1 MKLNKKYTGL
11 SIVVCLTFVLIY
23 FLSSTHADE
32 IVDRTNEFNEF
43 IVNSTTPEGVTI
55 NMFDYWITDTDKPQ
69 YDNVMPSAVKQFSN
83 QNIRSSSGTLNPDQG
98 INKNHLFLFRNSI
111 DQAYGVWN
119 SNTRNYLITNPG
131 LVQNTLSANGYPL
144 LNIDQFMLVSSN
156 RTSAY
161 HLYPTTQTNPWQTW
175 SYFAGETDSAI
186 FPRFEDAKNQP
197 YILKLGDDAMK
208 ANKDGLATE
217 SLEYLFNPTYNHP
230 GKISYTNVKGLFK
243 SAGDGFYYY
252 DCKENF
258 ATLEYDINDI
268 DPTRKV
274 VDGASIKLYEKPLV
288 FEDSGTK
295 KEMFFPFNKVS
306 DFFEIKNGDLVEK
319 DGLINTDAGLVE
331 NANHFFGVEMTVP
344 FLVPENGVL
353 TLIDEEGNETE
364 EEIKFDFTGDDDL
377 WVFIDDV
384 LVLDISG
391 FHTGMPGYINFS
403 TGEVYRE
410 TSPAGWT
417 RPPVINIQQS
427 TTMKAQFERA
437 GKFNQEDW
445 EQTEE
450 GNWILASN
458 TRHTMKVYYLER
470 GHVASTIN
478 IKFNLQTQIPIDLKK
493 IDRDEKGI
501 EGVEFEL
508 YQAKGYKPTG
518 DAADV
523 TLDDVK
529 SYITPENLIT
539 TIITDEN
546 GQATFKENNGSGI
559 SEKLINFSA
568 YYNNGNGTQIYILK
582 EKNVPSN
589 FQPLANEVVLRY
601 DPNFSMLVVNNKFET
616 GAYANFRSTIYGN
629 NQITYSTLNETTG
642 DIPYTDSQ
650 LISDIVQEK
659 GLIIGIPLV
668 NNNGWYPIYGSNQ
681 KGFSAPD
688 ESYGDI
694 NNRIL
699 ASILYQAIDEDT
711 PNWYF
716 KYNNKTKRLEATF
729 DQMPGTADRYRLKSL
744 ENDDGDMQ
752 MAYGIINDI
761 GLENLG
767 IKGKSPEER
776 YEALIMYLK
785 QQVNDGKTTEEVVK
799 ETINKLNAVNNF
811 SLVNIDRFS
820 RNFSSTIYIPNDT
833 RELIVNK
840 IDEQENPVNGA
851 VFSIYKT
858 EEDANNNTNPIA
870 TGTTGTVKG
879 QDGVLIFTPNVLSS
893 EGYAYASWTGAE
905 VGTRYYLKEV
915 SAPEGYVLNKTIV
928 PIVLG
933 AHSIYADAGTSNDG
947 ISVKAGIGRLV
958 KTMHRYAIDRNV
970 DITLRD
976 IKLIAQTQESN
987 NFIVNDWHDSPGG
1000 ETIELH
1006 TYPNTDATY
1015 TLHKGQE
1022 GSTYIE
1028 AETGFIRTRVIQNYN
1043 KHTDPS
1049 EYEYVPVLER
1059 KVDEDLTDIYRIV
1072 NIVVV
1077 RNKRQTRTISGI
1089 AFEDLNKDDLYTE
1102 SEDTLLPNIK
1112 VSLINPINNSIIEET
1127 TTNDKGYYIFK
1138 NLNLDKYIV
1147 KFELKNG
1154 YIVIEKGI
1162 ENNSNKANPDGKT
1175 DEIEFDS
1182 TLDSL
1187 LDIENINLGLR
1198 IVKFMFTKIDGN
1210 NRDAPIKNAGS
1221 FEFYEYICDIENEEL
1236 YTSLVKDNP
1245 NCFKQIGQT
1254 TRTDENGIVEFSKLE
1269 AINYRLVESDAPDGF
1284 VRPSGEWNIT
1294 FSSGNIKSIECIGGS
1309 EGGKCPAFI
1318 NIKEEGKL
1326 YLPNLKAASI
1336 PNSGG
1341 IGRIIITSF
1350 GVTTMG
1356 VGLLILISDKKKISI
1371 ILNRIKKRTI
1381 AK

>member
-55 NMFDYWITDTDKPQ
+55 NMFDYWVTDTEKPQ
-69 YDNVMPSAVKQFSN
+69 YDMVLPKPVTQFPNQSIPSNLTSPFD
-83 QNIRSSSGTLNPDQG
+83 TEQG
-98 INKNHLFLFRNSI
+98 INKNHLFLFRTAQ

-119 SNTRNYLITNPG
+119 ANTRNYLITNSG
-131 LVQNTLSANGYPL
+131 LVQNTLDESGYPKLSLDKFMLESANEK
-144 LNIDQFMLVSSN
+144 
-156 RTSAY
+156 SAY
-161 HLYPTTQTNPWQTW
+161 HIYPTTKSHPWPTW
-175 SYFAGETDSAI
+175 SNFAGETTAALFASFTDT
-186 FPRFEDAKNQP
+186 EKNNWATVN
-197 YILKLGDDAMK
+197 LGKNAMI

-217 SLEYLFNPTYNHP
+217 SLEYLFNPNYEHP

-243 SAGDGFYYY
+243 SDGDGFYSYNCEDNY
-252 DCKENF
+252 ASLD
-258 ATLEYDINDI
+258 YDINDV
-268 DPTRKV
+268 DPNKKV
-274 VDGASIKLYEKPLV
+274 IDGAKISLYNKPLLLYDDG
-288 FEDSGTK
+288 EK
-295 KEMFFPFNKVS
+295 AQFFPFNKVS
-306 DFFEIKNGDLVEK
+306 DFFEVSNGELKEK
-319 DGLINTDAGLVE
+319 EGLSTTGTGAIE
-331 NANHFFGVEMTVP
+331 NLNHYFGVEMKVP

-353 TLIDEEGNETE
+353 ESVDDEGHVKTE
-364 EEIKFDFTGDDDL
+364 QIKFEFKGDDDL

-391 FHTGMPGYINFS
+391 MHSGLPGYINFS
-403 TGEVYRE
+403 TGEVYRKV
-410 TSPAGWT
+410 SGAGWKD
-417 RPPVINIQQS
+417 PMQDQY
-427 TTMKAQFERA
+427 TTMKDQFIKA
-437 GKFNQEDW
+437 GKYNPEEWKQIKTEDVD
-445 EQTEE
+445 
-450 GNWILASN
+450 GWILAPN
-458 TRHTMKVYYLER
+458 TSHTMKVYYLER
-470 GHVASTIN
+470 GHYASTIN

-508 YQAKGYKPTG
+508 YQAKGYKPIG
-518 DAADV
+518 DAANV
-523 TLDDVK
+523 MLEDVK
-529 SYITPENLIT
+529 DYIKPEN
-539 TIITDEN
+539 IIATLTTDEF
-546 GQATFKENNGSGI
+546 GQATFKEKNSTI
-559 SEKLINFSA
+559 EKLINFSE
-568 YYNNGNGTQIYILK
+568 YYNNGNGTQIFILK

-589 FQPLANEVVLRY
+589 FQPLANEIVLRY

-616 GAYANFRSTIYGN
+616 GAYANFKSTIYGN
-629 NQITYSTLNETTG
+629 NQISYSNLNVETG
-642 DIPYTDSQ
+642 DIPYNLSAIVTDNEQAS
-650 LISDIVQEK
+650 
-659 GLIIGIPLV
+659 GLIIGVPLIE
-668 NNNGWYPIYGSNQ
+668 NNGWYPIYGSNQ
-681 KGFSAPD
+681 KGFSIPD

-716 KYNNKTKRLEATF
+716 KYNSKTKRLEATF

-833 RELIVNK
+833 RELKVNK

-1269 AINYRLVESDAPDGF
+1269 ATNYRLVESDAPDGF